1 MCSVLGNNPLMWWWP
16 SSSPGNGL
24 SYPVKP
30 NTDPA
35 TPYSWPPRDPKD
47 LGATIIERVEQ
58 EHVWDGPKLV
68 RRDSEGYL
76 VKEITMEDRMKM
88 LYAENAEYDRE
99 QVEEEST
106 QQQQQQQEY
115 DPDAYYYDSDSVNS
129 DLSDINDDDDAVNEA
144 AVNGTASGYV
154 DDDDEW
160 VDE

>member
-1 MCSVLGNNPLMWWWP
+1 MCSVLGNNPLVWWWP

-35 TPYSWPPRDPKD
+35 SPYSWPPRDPKD
-47 LGATIIERVEQ
+47 LGATIIERVEK
-58 EHVWDGPKLV
+58 EHIWDGPKLV

-88 LYAENAEYDRE
+88 LYAENMERE
-99 QVEEEST
+99 NEQMEDSN
-106 QQQQQQQEY
+106 QSQQEY
-115 DPDAYYYDSDSVNS
+115 DPEAYYYDSDSVNS
-129 DLSDINDDDDAVNEA
+129 DLTDINDDDDMA
-144 AVNGTASGYV
+144 NGPVTSEPTNGYA
-154 DDDDEW
+154 DEEEEW